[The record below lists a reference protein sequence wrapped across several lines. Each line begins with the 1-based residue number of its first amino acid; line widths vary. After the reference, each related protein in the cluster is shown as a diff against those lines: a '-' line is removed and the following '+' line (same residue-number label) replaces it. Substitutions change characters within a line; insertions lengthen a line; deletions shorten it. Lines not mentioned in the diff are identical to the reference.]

1 MAKLRKRYSAV
12 LNGGVTPVEQLLE
25 GKTIS
30 TGEILQEKAESD
42 GDTRESV
49 KVEFHSKGENF
60 GITAWA
66 PMGHLLALGIFS
78 QDDSKEVTFHPGVMI
93 KGRYNQLEVVEE
105 APKKKG
111 K

>member
-1 MAKLRKRYSAV
+1 MKMKKRYSAV

-25 GKTIS
+25 GKSINA
-30 TGEILQEKAESD
+30 GEILAEKAESD

-49 KVEFHSKGENF
+49 KVEFHSEGENF
-60 GITAWA
+60 GTTAWA

-93 KGRYNQLEVVEE
+93 KGKYNQLKVVEE
-105 APKKKG
+105 TPEPKATA
-111 K
+111 